1 MRHSSTRKVAASAA
15 ALLTIALF
23 IGPTATAALA
33 APPAQKL
40 AFTTGAQTL
49 TAGVIS
55 NTITVQMQAN
65 NGTPVNA
72 SSNTTVT
79 LTKTSSGGL
88 FRNTA
93 DTATIVSV
101 TIASGTNSASFKYK
115 DTLAGTAPITAS
127 TSGLTSATQN
137 ETVNAAGL
145 DHIAVAPKTATVPVG
160 VSQSY
165 TTTGFDQFNNSRGN
179 VTGSTTFSIAPDG
192 SCVGASC
199 SATATGAHT
208 VTANDAGHTDTATL
222 TAIEGASKLAF
233 TTAPQTLTAGVTSN
247 TITVQLQTSGGSPVN
262 ASSAITVN
270 LATDSSGGIFRNTLD
285 NATIVSVTIASGT
298 NSSSFKYRD
307 THSGTAAIT
316 ASATDLSSA
325 TQNETV
331 NPAALDHIAISPKT
345 STIGSGGSQIYSVT
359 GFDQFNNSRGDVT
372 GSATFAISPDGS
384 CNNAT
389 ASCTATALGAHTVT
403 ATVSGKT
410 DTATLTV
417 QAVATKL
424 AFTLGAQT
432 MTAGVTSGTI
442 TVQMQDASG
451 AAVNATSDVVVS
463 LSTGSSGG
471 LFRNTADTATI
482 TSVTIIAGSNS
493 ATFKYKDTLA
503 GSSTITASAAGLT
516 SATQTETVNPAALD
530 HIAIAPKTATVAA
543 GVGQD
548 YTASGFD
555 QFNNSR
561 GEVTGTTT
569 FTITPNG
576 SCTGSTCQATI
587 AGAHTVTGTNAG
599 KTDTATLTVNAG
611 APTSITLSPSSS
623 TVLAGATQ
631 TYTATATDQFGNPL
645 GDVTAQ
651 TTFSISPNGSCTANT
666 CSATVVGT
674 HTVTGTNGSAT
685 GQATLTIKV
694 AALDHMVLSPADATI
709 ASGGS
714 QTYTVEGFDVYGNSR
729 GDITFGTTTYSIT
742 PDGSC
747 TSNVCTATVSGSH
760 TVKAT
765 RGAKNA
771 TAILHVSAGAT
782 ASIVIS
788 PDTASTLAGAG
799 VTYTA
804 QAFDSIGNSLGDVT
818 SETTFTMAPDGSCT
832 ANTCSAT
839 VAGSHTV
846 TGTDGSFTDDASMTV
861 NPEALDHMVLSPA
874 DATIASAAPRPTR
887 SKGSTSTATPAAT
900 SRSGPRRTR
909 SPPTARA
916 LQRLHGHGLG
926 QPHRQ
931 GHARREE
938 RDRDPARER
947 GATASIVISPDTAST
962 LAGAGVTYTAQAFDS
977 IGNSLGDVTSETTF
991 TMAPD
996 GSCTANTCSAT
1007 VAGAHTVTGTDG
1019 SFTDDASM
1027 TVNPEALDHMV
1038 LSPADATIAS
1048 GGSQTYTVEGFDV
1061 YGNSR
1066 GDITFGTT
1074 TYSITPDGSCTPTSA
1089 RPRSRAA
1096 TPSRPRAARR
1106 TRPRSCT

>member
-1 MRHSSTRKVAASAA
+1 MNAA
-15 ALLTIALF
+15 A
-23 IGPTATAALA
+23 
-33 APPAQKL
+33 
-40 AFTTGAQTL
+40 
-49 TAGVIS
+49 
-55 NTITVQMQAN
+55 
-65 NGTPVNA
+65 
-72 SSNTTVT
+72 
-79 LTKTSSGGL
+79 
-88 FRNTA
+88 
-93 DTATIVSV
+93 
-101 TIASGTNSASFKYK
+101 
-115 DTLAGTAPITAS
+115 
-127 TSGLTSATQN
+127 
-137 ETVNAAGL
+137 L
-145 DHIAVAPKTATVPVG
+145 DHIAVAPTTATVPVG

-199 SATATGAHT
+199 SATATGTHT

-233 TTAPQTLTAGVTSN
+233 TTAPRPSPRRYLEHDHGAAADVRRLTRERLVGDHREPLH
-247 TITVQLQTSGGSPVN
+247 QLERRDLPEHPRQRHDRERDHR
-262 ASSAITVN
+262 
-270 LATDSSGGIFRNTLD
+270 LRHD
-285 NATIVSVTIASGT
+285 
-298 NSSSFKYRD
+298 SSSFKYRD
-307 THSGTAAIT
+307 TRSGTAAIT
-316 ASATDLSSA
+316 ASATNLSSA

-359 GFDQFNNSRGDVT
+359 GFDQFDNSRGDAT

-389 ASCTATALGAHTVT
+389 ASCTATALGARTVT

-451 AAVNATSDVVVS
+451 AAVNATSGVVVS

-482 TSVTIIAGSNS
+482 SSVTITAGSNS
-493 ATFKYKDTLA
+493 ATFKYRDTLA

-543 GVGQD
+543 GVGQN

-576 SCTGSTCQATI
+576 SCSGSTCQATI

-804 QAFDSIGNSLGDVT
+804 QAFDSIGNSWAT
-818 SETTFTMAPDGSCT
+818 SRLRPRSRWLPTARAPPTPAARPSPAPD
-832 ANTCSAT
+832 
-839 VAGSHTV
+839 TV
-846 TGTDGSFTDDASMTV
+846 TGTDGSFA
-861 NPEALDHMVLSPA
+861 
-874 DATIASAAPRPTR
+874 
-887 SKGSTSTATPAAT
+887 
-900 SRSGPRRTR
+900 
-909 SPPTARA
+909 
-916 LQRLHGHGLG
+916 
-926 QPHRQ
+926 
-931 GHARREE
+931 
-938 RDRDPARER
+938 
-947 GATASIVISPDTAST
+947 
-962 LAGAGVTYTAQAFDS
+962 
-977 IGNSLGDVTSETTF
+977 
-991 TMAPD
+991 
-996 GSCTANTCSAT
+996 
-1007 VAGAHTVTGTDG
+1007 
-1019 SFTDDASM
+1019 DDASM

-1074 TYSITPDGSCTPTSA
+1074 TYSITPDGSCTSNVCTATVSGSHTVKATRGAKNATAILHVSA
-1089 RPRSRAA
+1089 GATASIVISPEHRQHAGRRRCHLHRPGLRLDRQL
-1096 TPSRPRAARR
+1096 PGRR
-1106 TRPRSCT
+1106 HV